1 MQRNKNLKSL
11 VLPLQKWLKFKESA
25 IIMAKV
31 KYYYNPE
38 TLSYQ
43 KLEKTTKDRVR
54 SVLLFLSA
62 SGLFAVLMLLAL
74 FTFFDSP
81 KEKQLKRELEQM
93 AFQYE
98 LLNDRMDQ
106 VQVVMDD
113 IQERDDHI
121 YRVIFETDPIPAS
134 IRKSGFGGVNRYKK
148 LEGYQNSKL
157 IVETTKKID
166 QLSKQVVIQSKSFDE
181 VIEQA
186 KRKEDMLSSIP
197 AIQPVANKDLKRM
210 ASGYGYRIDPIYKTR
225 KFHAGM
231 DFSAPTGTPIYS
243 TGDGKVTRADSRSSG
258 YGRHVRIDHGYGYL
272 TLYGHMSK
280 ILVRPGQTI
289 KRGEIIGYVGNT
301 GKSVGPH
308 LHYEVH
314 KNGKPVNPVN
324 FYFNDLSPE
333 EYEIMIELS
342 SQPTQSLD

>member
-1 MQRNKNLKSL
+1 M
-11 VLPLQKWLKFKESA
+11 PLQKWAKFKESA

-62 SGLFAVLMLLAL
+62 SGLFAILMLFAI

-93 AFQYE
+93 TFQFE

-166 QLSKQVVIQSKSFDE
+166 QLSKQVVIQSKSFDD

-186 KRKEDMLSSIP
+186 KRKEDMLASIP

>member
-1 MQRNKNLKSL
+1 
-11 VLPLQKWLKFKESA
+11 
-25 IIMAKV
+25 MAKV

-62 SGLFAVLMLLAL
+62 SGLFAILMLFAI

-93 AFQYE
+93 TFQFE

-166 QLSKQVVIQSKSFDE
+166 QLSKQVVIQSKSFDD

-186 KRKEDMLSSIP
+186 KRKEDMLASIP

-314 KNGKPVNPVN
+314 KNGKAVNPVN

>member
-1 MQRNKNLKSL
+1 
-11 VLPLQKWLKFKESA
+11 
-25 IIMAKV
+25 MAKV

-62 SGLFAVLMLLAL
+62 SGLFAILMLFAI

-93 AFQYE
+93 TFQFE

-148 LEGYQNSKL
+148 LEGYQNSIL
-157 IVETTKKID
+157 IIETTKKID
-166 QLSKQVVIQSKSFDE
+166 QLSKQVVIQSKSFDD

-186 KRKEDMLSSIP
+186 KRKEDMLASIP

-225 KFHAGM
+225 KFHVGM

-314 KNGKPVNPVN
+314 KNGKAVNPVN

>member
-1 MQRNKNLKSL
+1 
-11 VLPLQKWLKFKESA
+11 LPGQKWSKFKESA
-25 IIMAKV
+25 IIMANV
-31 KYYYNPE
+31 RYYYDSE
-38 TLSYQ
+38 TLSY
-43 KLEKTTKDRVR
+43 KKIEKSPKDTVR

-62 SGLFAVLMLLAL
+62 SALFAVLMLFVL

-81 KEKQLKRELEQM
+81 KEKRLKRELEQM
-93 AFQYE
+93 TFQYE
-98 LLNDRMDQ
+98 MLNDRMDQ
-106 VQVVMDD
+106 IQVVMND

-157 IVETTKKID
+157 VVETTKKLD

-181 VIEQA
+181 VIEKA
-186 KRKEDMLSSIP
+186 KRKEDMLASIP
-197 AIQPVANKDLKRM
+197 AVQPVANKDLKRM

-231 DFSAPTGTPIYS
+231 DFSANTGTPIYA
-243 TGDGKVTRADSRSSG
+243 TGDGVVTRADRRSSG
-258 YGRHVRIDHGYGYL
+258 YGNHVRIDHGYGYL

-280 ILVRPGQTI
+280 MLVRPGQKVT
-289 KRGEIIGYVGNT
+289 RGEIIGYVGNT

-324 FYFNDLSPE
+324 FYFNDLTPE

-342 SQPTQSLD
+342 QRPTQSLD

>member
-1 MQRNKNLKSL
+1 
-11 VLPLQKWLKFKESA
+11 
-25 IIMAKV
+25 MAKV

-62 SGLFAVLMLLAL
+62 SGLFAVLMLFAI

-93 AFQYE
+93 TFQFE

-148 LEGYQNSKL
+148 LEGYQNSIL
-157 IVETTKKID
+157 IIETTKKID
-166 QLSKQVVIQSKSFDE
+166 QLSKQVVIQSKSFDD

-186 KRKEDMLSSIP
+186 KRKEDMLASIP

-314 KNGKPVNPVN
+314 KNGKAVNPVN

>member
-1 MQRNKNLKSL
+1 
-11 VLPLQKWLKFKESA
+11 
-25 IIMAKV
+25 MAKV

-62 SGLFAVLMLLAL
+62 SGLFAILMLFAI

-93 AFQYE
+93 TFQFE

-166 QLSKQVVIQSKSFDE
+166 QLSKQVVIQSKSFDD

-186 KRKEDMLSSIP
+186 KRKEDMLASIP

>member
-1 MQRNKNLKSL
+1 M
-11 VLPLQKWLKFKESA
+11 PLQKWLKFKESA

-93 AFQYE
+93 TFQYE

>member
-1 MQRNKNLKSL
+1 
-11 VLPLQKWLKFKESA
+11 
-25 IIMAKV
+25 MAKV
-31 KYYYNPE
+31 KYFYNPE

-93 AFQYE
+93 TFQYE